1 MSNKYVIITAGGS
14 GKRMGSTIPKQFL
27 LLNGLPVIMHS
38 ILAFYQYSNDISIIV
53 VLPESHLNDW
63 KKLCTKHQFDIPHR
77 ICQGGDTR
85 FKSVYQGLQLA
96 GKGLIAVHDAVRP
109 LVSRKVIKNCFAVAE
124 EKGSAI
130 PVVKMKDSIRK
141 IESSGSTVV
150 NRAELRMV
158 QTPQVFKSDI
168 LIPAYQQDESRYFT
182 DDASVVEANACR
194 INLVDGEERNIK
206 ITSPEDLLIAEALL
220 KVS

>member
-1 MSNKYVIITAGGS
+1 MSDKYVIITAGGS
-14 GKRMGSTIPKQFL
+14 GKRMGSTTPKQFL

-38 ILAFYQYSNDISIIV
+38 IQAFYRYSNNIGIIV
-53 VLPESHLNDW
+53 VLPESSFDDW
-63 KKLCTKHQFDIPHR
+63 QKLCTKYQFDIPHR
-77 ICQGGDTR
+77 ICQGGNTR

-109 LVSRKVIKNCFAVAE
+109 LVSRKVIENCFTVAE
-124 EKGSAI
+124 VKGNAI

-141 IESSGSTVV
+141 VESGRSITV
-150 NRAELRMV
+150 NRTDLRSV

-168 LIPAYQQDESRYFT
+168 LMQAYQQDENQCFT
-182 DDASVVEANACR
+182 DDASVVEAYGCK
-194 INLVDGEERNIK
+194 INLLEGEERNIK
-206 ITSPEDLLIAEALL
+206 ITSPEDMLIAEALL